1 MVGRAEVIEL
11 PNYPAYPAIAT
22 MDKDVPKRDSSST
35 EKASVSVSEKVL
47 PKQQFFD
54 FGGDSSLPPPPQL
67 TAEEEKRLWR
77 KIDYRLMP
85 ILTLMYLCS
94 FLDRGELS
102 HFIFPL
108 ACR

>member
-22 MDKDVPKRDSSST
+22 MGKDVPKRDSSST

-54 FGGDSSLPPPPQL
+54 FGGDSILPPPPQL

-94 FLDRGELS
+94 FLDRGEFS